1 MSLSFAFGGNTGLSY
16 EELQRRRAYGEEL
29 QKQAQASRPTTAIQ
43 GLGSAARSIFG
54 ALIEKKFSA
63 QEDKQKQDYSSTFGN
78 IISGA
83 TQPGYG
89 GGTAAV
95 PPYVAPDPNS
105 PAVIGHDT
113 MRALG
118 KASSAPT
125 PDEIAAYIA
134 DAATTRGIDP
144 SVAVAVARSEGLNAN
159 PDEAWQSNF
168 VKNGQREPSYGP
180 FQLYMGGGLGNSFLK
195 QTGLDPRDGSTWKK
209 QVDFSLDHAKSNGWG
224 SWYGA
229 KRSGIGDFQGISG
242 APQPQNPGVDPSI
255 LAAMSDPRASDAQR
269 SALGMLLQQRMQ
281 QADPAYQLNLQKSQ
295 LELAKLQNPTPSSP
309 EYGLNPV
316 ITQDEK
322 GNYHLYQIPKDGSA
336 PKEVQL
342 PYDFTPK
349 QQYLDTGT
357 GYLAAPTV
365 GVSQGDGAIISKD
378 VAGKAAQTAV
388 GEAAGA
394 AQVALPGA
402 ADAAKAVADQ
412 VESLKNDPYLP
423 NMLGAADSRLPN
435 VSSDAA
441 RVQGKMDQLQGGAF
455 LQARQLLKGGGA
467 ITDYEGQKAEAAF
480 VRMSSAQKP
489 EDYKDALDEFNFYVQ
504 QGIKKLEAQAAMTA
518 QPATVPAPSAPT
530 TGGAAQFKFNPQ
542 TGKIEAVQ

>member
-1 MSLSFAFGGNTGLSY
+1 LYLAH
-16 EELQRRRAYGEEL
+16 Q
-29 QKQAQASRPTTAIQ
+29 Q
-43 GLGSAARSIFG
+43 
-54 ALIEKKFSA
+54 
-63 QEDKQKQDYSSTFGN
+63 
-78 IISGA
+78 
-83 TQPGYG
+83 G
-89 GGTAAV
+89 GGGASALLSNPNAPASAIVGDAAV
-95 PPYVAPDPNS
+95 N
-105 PAVIGHDT
+105 
-113 MRALG
+113 
-118 KASSAPT
+118 
-125 PDEIAAYIA
+125 
-134 DAATTRGIDP
+134 
-144 SVAVAVARSEGLNAN
+144 LN
-159 PDEAWQSNF
+159 
-168 VKNGQREPSYGP
+168 G
-180 FQLYMGGGLGNSFLK
+180 
-195 QTGLDPRDGSTWKK
+195 
-209 QVDFSLDHAKSNGWG
+209 
-224 SWYGA
+224 
-229 KRSGIGDFQGISG
+229 G
-242 APQPQNPGVDPSI
+242 APGMTAGQFADQWTGKIMS
-255 LAAMSDPRASDAQR
+255 AMSDPRATPEQR

-295 LELAKLQNPTPSSP
+295 LELAQMRNPGPQTPP

-349 QQYLDTGT
+349 QQYIDTGT
-357 GYLAAPTV
+357 GYLAVPNV
-365 GVSQGDGAIISKD
+365 GESKGDGAIIPKD

-435 VSSDAA
+435 ISSDAA

-480 VRMSSAQKP
+480 ARMSSAQKP
-489 EDYKDALDEFNFYVQ
+489 EDYKAALDEFNFYVQ

-518 QPATVPAPSAPT
+518 QPAPSPSPAAPT